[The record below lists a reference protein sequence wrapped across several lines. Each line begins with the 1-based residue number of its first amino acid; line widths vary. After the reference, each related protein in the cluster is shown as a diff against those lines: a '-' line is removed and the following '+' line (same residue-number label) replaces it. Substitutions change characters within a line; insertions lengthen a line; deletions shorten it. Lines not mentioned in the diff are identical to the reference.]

1 MTEAWDADDLVIGSG
16 MAGLT
21 VAALLARSG
30 RRVVVLEAHGH
41 PGGYAQ
47 SFPVGGYRPCAQ
59 VHYVFGMEEGGSL
72 RALLSDL
79 DLLDDIPF
87 VQLDP
92 DGYDHVVIAGDRY
105 RIPNGWSRLR
115 DRLADRFPDEAD
127 ALGRFVDL
135 VVAVRDEL
143 DALPPTWGLGDW
155 MAAPFRQAHLLR
167 WRSATLGEV
176 FAHFGLSAR
185 LRAVLAGQSGDY
197 LLPPSQASF
206 LLHVAL
212 TSGYDRGAYYP
223 VHHYGDLI
231 DRIVGRIAEAP
242 GCAVITGAEVDRL
255 EVDGGVVRAVH
266 TRDGRTFRAQRV
278 ISNLD
283 PARTAELVDPGAL
296 PARWTSRLHYP
307 YSASTFTLYLGV
319 RGLDLRAHGFGPF
332 NTWHYPHDD
341 LDRIHADQVERGD
354 LSNPWLF
361 LSTPSL
367 HSDAPGLTPAGE
379 QLIGVA
385 TSCSYA
391 HFRALRDAGK
401 EAYQAEKARVRD
413 RIVDVLSA
421 SYLPRL
427 RDHLTMVVAGTPLT
441 NERFVRAPFGNAY
454 GAPLSPDHVGPGR
467 LGFTTPLRNL
477 YLCNATA
484 GYPSMAGT
492 ARSGRALF
500 QQLSEEGA

>member
-1 MTEAWDADDLVIGSG
+1 MAEAYDADDLVIGSG

-21 VAALLARSG
+21 VAALLARAG

-59 VHYVFGMEEGGSL
+59 VHYVFGMEEGGAL
-72 RALLSDL
+72 RALLRDL
-79 DLLDDIPF
+79 DLLDDVPF

-105 RIPNGWSRLR
+105 RIPNGFERLR

-127 ALGRFVDL
+127 ALRRYVAL
-135 VVAVRDEL
+135 VLAVRDEL
-143 DALPPTWGLGDW
+143 DAMPAHIGLADW
-155 MAAPFRQAHLLR
+155 IAAPFRQPHLLR
-167 WRSATLGEV
+167 WRNATLGEV
-176 FAHFGLSAR
+176 FSHFGLSAR

-231 DRIVGRIAEAP
+231 DRIVARIAEAP
-242 GCAVITGAEVDRL
+242 GCAVLTRAEVDGL
-255 EVDGGVVRAVH
+255 EVAGGEVRSVH
-266 TRDGRTFRAQRV
+266 TRDGRTFRARRV

-283 PARTAELVDPGAL
+283 PARTVALAGPGAF
-296 PARWTSRLHYP
+296 PTGFAGQVRYP

-319 RGLDLRAHGFGPF
+319 RGLDLRDVGFGSF

-341 LDRIHADQVERGD
+341 LDRIHADQVDRGD
-354 LSNPWLF
+354 LTNPWLF

-367 HSDAPGLTPAGE
+367 HSDAPGLTPPGE
-379 QLIGVA
+379 QLLGVA

-391 HFRALRDAGK
+391 AFRALRDQGK
-401 EAYQAEKARVRD
+401 EAYEAEKARVRE
-413 RIVDVLSA
+413 RVLDVIEA
-421 SYLPRL
+421 SYVPKL
-427 RDHLTMVVAGTPLT
+427 RDHLSLVVAGTPLT

-454 GAPLSPDHVGPGR
+454 GAALSPDHVGWGR
-467 LGFTTPLRNL
+467 LGFETPIRNL

-492 ARSGRALF
+492 ARTGRALF
-500 QQLSEEGA
+500 ERLQQEGA